1 MSNIELPR
9 CYILTKLHKGKTFY
23 FGGEEGFTQ
32 HAGEALLLTEG
43 EVTRWRMMYPE
54 TERRE
59 ATFGREA
66 RNARRREAG
75 LPVATMRGACGT
87 K

>member
-32 HAGEALLLTEG
+32 HAGEALKGTRLVLLPAPAQRPNLTQG
-43 EVTRWRMMYPE
+43 
-54 TERRE
+54 
-59 ATFGREA
+59 GA
-66 RNARRREAG
+66 R
-75 LPVATMRGACGT
+75 
-87 K
+87 